1 MGIPTPMDIQEVARL
16 ANVSTA
22 TVSRVLNG
30 SPNVR
35 PATSAHVQ
43 KVIEDLN
50 YVPNTS
56 ARYLRAGRTKLFGL
70 IVSDIKN
77 PFFPDLIDGFE
88 ALARKQ
94 GIDVI
99 FTHSNYDPQQFEQ
112 CLRRLLDRNVDGI
125 AVMTSEVELHAL
137 ERVHKS
143 NVPLVLLNQADLE
156 SKFNNIRVDYS
167 KGFQQAV
174 HHLKKLRHR
183 RIAFIS
189 GPQLFSSAR
198 RRRTAFLEAM
208 KHCGLRVLDSTIY
221 EGDMHVEGGSTAM
234 QKLMLASPRPT
245 AVIAS
250 NDLMAIGA
258 LQAAHAAGL
267 RVPEDISIVGFDDL
281 PFSTMVMPPLT
292 TITLSRQEIAARAF
306 SVLIKASSPDRK
318 SRISKYTISPGLTVR
333 GSTGPRASSPERI

>member
-1 MGIPTPMDIQEVARL
+1 MDIQEVARR

-35 PATSAHVQ
+35 PATCAHVRQ
-43 KVIEDLN
+43 VIDELN

-99 FTHSNYDPQQFEQ
+99 FTHSNYDPGQFEQ
-112 CLRRLLDRNVDGI
+112 CLRRLVDRNVDGI

-137 ERVHKS
+137 ERVRKS
-143 NVPLVLLNQADLE
+143 KVPLVLLNQADLE
-156 SKFNNIRVDYS
+156 SQFHNIRVDYS
-167 KGFQQAV
+167 KGFQEAV
-174 HHLKKLRHR
+174 LHLKKLRHR
-183 RIAFIS
+183 QIAFIA

-198 RRRTAFLEAM
+198 RRRAAFLEAM
-208 KHCGLRVLDSTIY
+208 QQCGLRIQDSTIY
-221 EGDMHVEGGSTAM
+221 EGDMHTEGGYAAM
-234 QKLMLASPRPT
+234 QKLLQASPRPT
-245 AVIAS
+245 AVMAS

-267 RVPEDISIVGFDDL
+267 RVPDDISIVGFDDL
-281 PFSTMVMPPLT
+281 PFSSMVMPPLT

-306 SVLIKASSPDRK
+306 SVLMKASSPDHK
-318 SRISKYTISPGLTVR
+318 SRISKFTISPGLTVR
-333 GSTGPRASSPERI
+333 GSTGPRASTPERT